1 MSLSLVDFHSVHV
14 ICLDHD
20 PQRRVNCG
28 ECLFGLL
35 GLGRPHPSLPPATY
49 PVIPLPP
56 SCYVRAGRWRMSNVD
71 LTRAG
76 HCCRKGDKAFV
87 FSKPVMLLSR
97 HSQEG
102 EAGPLAMTL
111 KALRKRL

>member
-35 GLGRPHPSLPPATY
+35 GLGRPQPPPAPGNLPGN
-49 PVIPLPP
+49 PVATFLLCSSWKVANEQCGLDQGWPLLP
-56 SCYVRAGRWRMSNVD
+56 
-71 LTRAG
+71 
-76 HCCRKGDKAFV
+76 
-87 FSKPVMLLSR
+87 
-97 HSQEG
+97 EG
-102 EAGPLAMTL
+102 G
-111 KALRKRL
+111 